1 MVRACAIIPHF
12 DHVEQ
17 FAGMLEDLVS
27 EGLPLIVVDDASP
40 ERAFRRLEEL
50 LDRAAPGTLL
60 LRHTENQ
67 GKGGAV
73 MSGLKAAYD
82 AGYSHA
88 LQIDADGQHSS
99 ADIPRFLSLASRY
112 PEAIICGKPVF
123 DDSVSKLRY
132 YARYITLFLSW
143 LETLSTVIEDPMCG
157 FRLYPLSQV
166 VPVVECGKPGKRMAF
181 DPEVLVR
188 CAWDN
193 IELYFIPVDVTYPED
208 GSSHFRY
215 IRDNLEISWMHT
227 VLIVGMLI
235 RLPRLLARGRPG
247 QKGRTIE

>member
-1 MVRACAIIPHF
+1 VVRVCVIIPHF

-27 EGLPLIVVDDASP
+27 KGLPLVVVDDASP
-40 ERAFRRLEEL
+40 EQAFRRLEEL

-73 MSGLKAAYD
+73 MSGLKAAYA

-88 LQIDADGQHSS
+88 LQIDADGQHRS
-99 ADIPRFLSLASRY
+99 ADIPRFISLASRY
-112 PEAIICGKPVF
+112 PEAVICGKPVF
-123 DDSVSKLRY
+123 DDSISKLRY
-132 YARYITLFLSW
+132 YARHITLFFSW

-166 VPVVECGKPGKRMAF
+166 LPVVERGKPGKRMAF
-181 DPEVLVR
+181 DPEILVR
-188 CAWDN
+188 CLWAG
-193 IELYFIPVDVTYPED
+193 IEISYIPVDVRYPE
-208 GSSHFRY
+208 GGRSHFHY

-227 VLIVGMLI
+227 VLIFGMLV
-235 RLPRLLARGRPG
+235 RLPRLLARGRSG
-247 QKGRTIE
+247 QKGRMIE